1 MFSRVAGT
9 QPVLTHGRCYY
20 YFCSVVADSALDF
33 VMTDSDIFQGEE
45 PGIID
50 VSHKQW
56 QLQGRSEEEGSVPVT
71 MQPPHLS
78 AQFPSLSQPA

>member
-1 MFSRVAGT
+1 MYVKCLAEWLAT

-45 PGIID
+45 SGIID
-50 VSHKQW
+50 VSHK
-56 QLQGRSEEEGSVPVT
+56 
-71 MQPPHLS
+71 
-78 AQFPSLSQPA
+78 